1 MRRKFVEA
9 IPSTVEADEPP
20 TLAQQGRNYCD
31 QLSAKE
37 NKIMKLEPGERQ
49 KARLEEE
56 TPILRA
62 FWYWLDELSAQPL
75 AGQLKKAVEYAQG
88 QHPYLE
94 NYLKDPRCQIS
105 NNWAENAVSP
115 FAVGRKNWLFS
126 DTVRGA
132 KASAIV
138 YSLVET
144 AKANGLL
151 PRDYLRMPLEELPDL
166 DFRAHPERLD
176 WVMPWGKY
184 VEEGFKEI
192 AAKTEWALP
201 NKEGAPACRGR
212 IAELCPVFCMLFLKS
227 LTDL

>member
-62 FWYWLDELSAQPL
+62 FWCWLDELSAQPL

-88 QHPYLE
+88 HHP
-94 NYLKDPRCQIS
+94 
-105 NNWAENAVSP
+105 
-115 FAVGRKNWLFS
+115 
-126 DTVRGA
+126 
-132 KASAIV
+132 
-138 YSLVET
+138 
-144 AKANGLL
+144 
-151 PRDYLRMPLEELPDL
+151 
-166 DFRAHPERLD
+166 
-176 WVMPWGKY
+176 
-184 VEEGFKEI
+184 
-192 AAKTEWALP
+192 
-201 NKEGAPACRGR
+201 
-212 IAELCPVFCMLFLKS
+212 
-227 LTDL
+227 

>member
-1 MRRKFVEA
+1 MRRKFAEA

-115 FAVGRKNWLFS
+115 FAVGRKN
-126 DTVRGA
+126 
-132 KASAIV
+132 
-138 YSLVET
+138 
-144 AKANGLL
+144 
-151 PRDYLRMPLEELPDL
+151 
-166 DFRAHPERLD
+166 
-176 WVMPWGKY
+176 
-184 VEEGFKEI
+184 
-192 AAKTEWALP
+192 
-201 NKEGAPACRGR
+201 
-212 IAELCPVFCMLFLKS
+212 
-227 LTDL
+227 